1 MIDKAT
7 IDKIMDAANIVDV
20 VSEFVAL
27 RKAGVNYKGLCP
39 FHDEKTPSFMVSPSK
54 GYCHCFSCGKG
65 GNAVGFIMEHE
76 QMTYPEA
83 LRWLAKKY
91 NIEIHDRELSAE
103 ERREANDR
111 ESMFIVNEWAMKY
124 FQDNLNNHV
133 EGRAIGMQYFR
144 QRGFRDDT
152 INKFMLG
159 YALQEKDALALAAV
173 SIC

>member
-1 MIDKAT
+1 M
-7 IDKIMDAANIVDV
+7 
-20 VSEFVAL
+20 
-27 RKAGVNYKGLCP
+27 
-39 FHDEKTPSFMVSPSK
+39 
-54 GYCHCFSCGKG
+54 
-65 GNAVGFIMEHE
+65 GFIMEHE

-133 EGRAIGMQYFR
+133 EGRAIGMQIGR
-144 QRGFRDDT
+144 
-152 INKFMLG
+152 
-159 YALQEKDALALAAV
+159 AHV
-173 SIC
+173 